1 MDALRTGHR
10 CWQQQERQCST
21 LCLSDAICSCV
32 LGLPALQCLAAWLSA
47 MSLCCT
53 KKTLRWA
60 SPSSTMTMHDMQC
73 QLQADVV
80 APPNTLMCSAN
91 FYEHFII
98 TPTRGVKMFKMFT
111 PASCG
116 ACWTCEG

>member
-1 MDALRTGHR
+1 MH
-10 CWQQQERQCST
+10 
-21 LCLSDAICSCV
+21 
-32 LGLPALQCLAAWLSA
+32 CLAAVVSHELMLYSEDPQVG
-47 MSLCCT
+47 
-53 KKTLRWA
+53 KP
-60 SPSSTMTMHDMQC
+60 SPIINMHDIQC

-80 APPNTLMCSAN
+80 APPNTPMCSAN

-98 TPTRGVKMFKMFT
+98 IPTQGVKIFKMFT